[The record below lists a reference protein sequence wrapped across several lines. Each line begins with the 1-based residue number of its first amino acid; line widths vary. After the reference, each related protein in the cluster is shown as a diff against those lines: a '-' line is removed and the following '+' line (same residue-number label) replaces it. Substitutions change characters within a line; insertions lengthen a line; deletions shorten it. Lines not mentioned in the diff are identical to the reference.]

1 MSLRATTIWGAARDR
16 FAEWAP
22 AARTQ
27 DGSRSL
33 PGSPRLTDQDIW
45 SATPCGV
52 ATDKSQCGSALA
64 ETARPGR
71 EDLSMINRCRFMRHT
86 CWWAAS
92 PEKQIFEHAGR
103 AYSQRRGKSV
113 TRGDRR
119 QRVRRHPSPLTP
131 LARHCEST
139 ARSAP
144 KERNKNDERLRT
156 S

>member
-1 MSLRATTIWGAARDR
+1 MNMRATTIGGAARDR

-45 SATPCGV
+45 SATHRGV
-52 ATDKSQCGSALA
+52 ATDKSQCGSALT

-71 EDLSMINRCRFMRHT
+71 EDGSNEHRCGFMPGTCGWPRGQKTKSSNTPGAPIRSVEASPLRVATGGNACEGTQARCRRLPD
-86 CWWAAS
+86 AAN
-92 PEKQIFEHAGR
+92 P
-103 AYSQRRGKSV
+103 RRGQPQKKG
-113 TRGDRR
+113 T
-119 QRVRRHPSPLTP
+119 
-131 LARHCEST
+131 
-139 ARSAP
+139 
-144 KERNKNDERLRT
+144 KNDERLRT